1 MAEDDRGRLHGTRAR
16 YAAAMNTPLANAR
29 APSGA
34 VTDGRH
40 GACLLASLVLLL
52 ALQSCGGGGGGDTAP
67 PALSLTPTTGRV
79 SGDSPVAATCTGGG
93 AVGVLYA
100 NAEVEPFLARSPT
113 NPQVLLAAW
122 QQDRWSDGG
131 ARALVSAVSADGG
144 ASWTRTLHPMSRC
157 GGATA
162 GSSGD
167 FERATDPWVDVGSD
181 GVMHLMGLAFS
192 GVTFAANSK
201 SAMLASRSTDGGR
214 TWSLPQTLVLDG
226 ATLFND
232 KNTLTVD
239 PLDPRFVYAVW
250 DRLDTAGNGPTL
262 LARSTDAGL
271 SWEPAREIYR
281 PPAAAGG
288 TAQTIG
294 NRIVVL
300 TGGTQRGL
308 LVNAFTQVDTTAGA
322 ARNSVRVQRSAD
334 RGLSW
339 TAPVVVAEHRGV
351 GARDASTGA
360 AIRDGGV
367 IPNIA
372 ASPDGT
378 LWVAWQDSRFSGGL
392 RDAIAV
398 SRSSDGGATWS
409 TPVEASHGGT
419 APAFTPTLHVR
430 DDGLVG
436 LLYFDLRPDTA
447 DTGTLLAASWLAT
460 SRDGLGWADTVVW
473 NPFDMAGAPN
483 ARGLF
488 LGDYMGLV
496 SSGNR
501 FLPLV
506 VLSGTDLNNRNDAY
520 LLPVMPAAASA
531 TTLPV
536 TALSEAEFQA
546 RRNAFTQR
554 VMEQRLPDWGR
565 RVKLKQPLAPGSRD

>member
-1 MAEDDRGRLHGTRAR
+1 MHNAC
-16 YAAAMNTPLANAR
+16 ANAR
-29 APSGA
+29 DATDRVRRSRRWPGVGTLWAA
-34 VTDGRH
+34 VWLP
-40 GACLLASLVLLL
+40 LL
-52 ALQSCGGGGGGDTAP
+52 LQSCGGGGGGGTDAGSN
-67 PALSLTPTTGRV
+67 PAASLTPSSGRV
-79 SGDSPVAATCTGGG
+79 SADSLVAAGCTGGG

-100 NAEVEPFLARSPT
+100 NAEVEPMLARSST
-113 NPQVLLAAW
+113 NAQQLLAAW

-131 ARALVSAVSADGG
+131 ARAIVSAVSQDGG
-144 ASWTRTLHPMSRC
+144 ATWTRTLHPLSRC
-157 GGATA
+157 GGAAA
-162 GSSGD
+162 GSAGD
-167 FERATDPWVDVGSD
+167 FERATDPWVDIGSD

-192 GVTFAANSK
+192 GATFTPNSR
-201 SAMLASRSTDGGR
+201 SAMLASRSADGGR
-214 TWSLPQTLVLDG
+214 SWSAPQTLVLDG

-232 KNTLTVD
+232 KNTLTID
-239 PLDPRFVYAVW
+239 PIEARFVYAVW

-281 PPAAAGG
+281 PPAATGG

-300 TGGTQRGL
+300 SSGTQRGL
-308 LVNAFTQVDTTAGA
+308 LVNAFTQIDVVAGV

-339 TAPVVVAEHRGV
+339 SAAVLVAEHRGV
-351 GARDASTGA
+351 GTRDASTGT
-360 AIRDGGV
+360 AIRDGGIV
-367 IPNIA
+367 PSITTGA
-372 ASPDGT
+372 DGA
-378 LWVAWQDSRFSGGL
+378 LWVAWQDSRFSGGV

-409 TPVEASHGGT
+409 TPVEASHSGT

-447 DTGTLLAASWLAT
+447 DTTTLLAASWLAT
-460 SRDGLGWADTVVW
+460 SRDGLVWADTVVW
-473 NPFDMAGAPN
+473 NSFDMAQAPN

-496 SSGNR
+496 SSGSR

-520 LLPVMPAAASA
+520 LLPVTPAVASAASA
-531 TTLPV
+531 PLALRNAAPLQ
-536 TALSEAEFQA
+536 ALSEAEFQA

-554 VMEQRLPDWGR
+554 VMEQRLPDWAR
-565 RVKLKQPLAPGSRD
+565 RVKLHAPAAEGR

>member
-1 MAEDDRGRLHGTRAR
+1 
-16 YAAAMNTPLANAR
+16 
-29 APSGA
+29 
-34 VTDGRH
+34 
-40 GACLLASLVLLL
+40 
-52 ALQSCGGGGGGDTAP
+52 
-67 PALSLTPTTGRV
+67 
-79 SGDSPVAATCTGGG
+79 
-93 AVGVLYA
+93 
-100 NAEVEPFLARSPT
+100 
-113 NPQVLLAAW
+113 
-122 QQDRWSDGG
+122 
-131 ARALVSAVSADGG
+131 
-144 ASWTRTLHPMSRC
+144 
-157 GGATA
+157 
-162 GSSGD
+162 
-167 FERATDPWVDVGSD
+167 
-181 GVMHLMGLAFS
+181 MGLAFS
-192 GVTFAANSK
+192 GATFAANSRN
-201 SAMLASRSTDGGR
+201 AMLASRSTDGGR
-214 TWSLPQTLVLDG
+214 SGSTPQTLVLDG
-226 ATLFND
+226 ATFFND
-232 KNTLTVD
+232 KNTLSVD

-250 DRLDTAGNGPTL
+250 DRLDSAGNGPTL

-300 TGGTQRGL
+300 TGGALRGL
-308 LVNAFTQVDTTAGA
+308 LVNVFTQIDVTAGVA
-322 ARNSVRVQRSAD
+322 HNSVRVQRSAD

-339 TAPVVVAEHRGV
+339 SAAVLVAEHRGV
-351 GARDASTGA
+351 GARDASTGTV
-360 AIRDGGV
+360 IRDGGI
-367 IPNIA
+367 IPTIA
-372 ASPDGT
+372 AGADGT
-378 LWVAWQDSRFSGGL
+378 LWVAWQDSRFAGGV

-430 DDGLVG
+430 EDGLVG

-460 SRDGLGWADTVVW
+460 SRDGLSWTDTVVW
-473 NPFDMAGAPN
+473 NPFDMAQAPN

-520 LLPVMPAAASA
+520 LLPVTPSTTSAAVASTVA
-531 TTLPV
+531 APV
-536 TALSEAEFQA
+536 QALSEAEFQA

-565 RVKLKQPLAPGSRD
+565 RVRLQAPASESR

>member
-1 MAEDDRGRLHGTRAR
+1 MHNACVNACEATDRVRRRRRWPGVVTLW
-16 YAAAMNTPLANAR
+16 AAVWLPL
-29 APSGA
+29 
-34 VTDGRH
+34 
-40 GACLLASLVLLL
+40 L
-52 ALQSCGGGGGGDTAP
+52 LQSCGGGGSDGGGDAGST
-67 PALSLTPTTGRV
+67 PAASLTPSSGRV
-79 SGDSPVAATCTGGG
+79 SADSPVAAGCTGGG

-100 NAEVEPFLARSPT
+100 NAEVEPMLARSPT
-113 NPQVLLAAW
+113 NPQQLLAAW

-131 ARALVSAVSADGG
+131 ARAIVSAVSQDGG
-144 ASWTRTLHPMSRC
+144 ATWTRTLHPLSRC
-157 GGATA
+157 GGAAT
-162 GSSGD
+162 GSAGD
-167 FERATDPWVDVGSD
+167 FERATDPWVDIGSD
-181 GVMHLMGLAFS
+181 GVMHVMGLAFS
-192 GVTFAANSK
+192 GASFTPGSRN
-201 SAMLASRSTDGGR
+201 AMLASRSIDGGR
-214 TWSLPQTLVLDG
+214 TWSAAQTLVLDG

-239 PLDPRFVYAVW
+239 AIDPRFVYAVW
-250 DRLDTAGNGPTL
+250 DRVEPSENAATL

-281 PPAAAGG
+281 PPATAGG
-288 TAQTIG
+288 STQTIG

-300 TGGTQRGL
+300 TAGTQRGW
-308 LVNAFTQVDTTAGA
+308 LVNVFTQVDRTVATVNGMVVTS
-322 ARNSVRVQRSAD
+322 ARNTMRVMRSAD
-334 RGLSW
+334 RGASW
-339 TAPVVVAEHRGV
+339 STPVTVAEHRAV
-351 GARDASTGA
+351 GARDPNTGTL
-360 AIRDGGV
+360 IRDGGI
-367 IPNIA
+367 IPSITTG
-372 ASPDGT
+372 PDGA
-378 LWVAWQDSRFSGGL
+378 LWVAWQDSRFSGGV

-409 TPVEASHGGT
+409 TPVQASRGGS

-460 SRDGLGWADTVVW
+460 SSDGATWADTVVW
-473 NPFDMAGAPN
+473 SPFDMAQAPN

-501 FLPLV
+501 FLPLL

-520 LLPVMPAAASA
+520 LLPVTPGTASA
-531 TTLPV
+531 TAASTVETPV
-536 TALSEAEFQA
+536 QALSEAEFQA

-554 VMEQRLPDWGR
+554 VMEQRLPDWAR
-565 RVKLKQPLAPGSRD
+565 RVRLQAPASEGR

>member
-1 MAEDDRGRLHGTRAR
+1 MLVMLLH
-16 YAAAMNTPLANAR
+16 NTPTNDCDAADKLRRPRRWPGLATMLTA
-29 APSGA
+29 
-34 VTDGRH
+34 
-40 GACLLASLVLLL
+40 VLLQPL
-52 ALQSCGGGGGGDTAP
+52 LQSCGGGGGGEASV
-67 PALSLTPTTGRV
+67 PAASLTPTSGRV
-79 SGDSPVAATCTGGG
+79 SADSAVAAACTGGG

-100 NAEVEPFLARSPT
+100 NAEVEPSLARSST
-113 NPQVLLAAW
+113 NPQLLLAAW

-131 ARALVSAVSADGG
+131 ARAIVSAVSQDGG
-144 ASWTRTLHPMSRC
+144 AAWTRTLLPLSRC
-157 GGATA
+157 GGAAA
-162 GSSGD
+162 GSAGD
-167 FERATDPWVDVGSD
+167 FERASDPWVDVGSD
-181 GVMHLMGLAFS
+181 GVLHVMGLAFS
-192 GVTFAANSK
+192 GAIFAPNSRN
-201 SAMLASRSTDGGR
+201 AMLASRSTDGGR
-214 TWSLPQTLVLDG
+214 SWSAPQTLALDG

-262 LARSTDAGL
+262 LVRSTDAGL

-300 TGGTQRGL
+300 TAGALRGW
-308 LVNAFTQVDTTAGA
+308 LVNVFTQIDVTAGV
-322 ARNSVRVQRSAD
+322 ARNTVRVQRSVD
-334 RGLSW
+334 RGQSW
-339 TAPVVVAEHRGV
+339 SAAVLIAEHCGV
-351 GARDASTGA
+351 GARDASTGT
-360 AIRDGGV
+360 AIRDGG
-367 IPNIA
+367 ILPSLA
-372 ASPDGT
+372 AGPDGT
-378 LWVAWQDSRFSGGL
+378 LWVAWQDSRFAGGL

-398 SRSSDGGATWS
+398 SRSTDGGTTWS
-409 TPVEASHGGT
+409 TPLQASHGGT
-419 APAFTPTLHVR
+419 GPAFTPTLNVR
-430 DDGLVG
+430 EDGLVG

-460 SRDGLGWADTVVW
+460 SRDGLAWADTVVW
-473 NPFDMAGAPN
+473 TLFDLAQAPN

-488 LGDYMGLV
+488 LGDCMGLV

-520 LLPVMPAAASA
+520 LLPVTPGTTPAAAASTVA
-531 TTLPV
+531 APV
-536 TALSEAEFQA
+536 QALSEAEFLA

-554 VMEQRLPDWGR
+554 VMEQRLLDWGR
-565 RVKLKQPLAPGSRD
+565 RVRLRAQDVGER